1 MSQKNEKDVRNR
13 VHIFAFVKN
22 ESLLMRDW
30 IPYHASLVGFTN
42 VHVID
47 HSSTDDSD
55 AIYAKY
61 QSQGLVVEKTE
72 IPFAQKHKVLSRVM
86 KKYVGIADFLIP
98 LDGDEFLC
106 ARTFANVADTNNDV
120 PDGRERRD
128 QQSVILVADRAK
140 VLHELDELPLDG
152 RKLML
157 NQFLLV
163 NDCRDYDDPLLQ
175 ARRFVYTPATEDV
188 LGART
193 PIVHTESGKAF
204 YPASTFLWT
213 DQGNHFGR
221 VANERKQ
228 PGFHATSLCI
238 AHYRVHGLTHFADK
252 LQKGIAAYDLEDKP
266 DNYDGAGNHWFKWM
280 LKVRE
285 TDIETVFCRDW
296 VQPNVGTVQPALAER
311 IVEIRDAERRN

>member
-1 MSQKNEKDVRNR
+1 MSDTDENDVCNR
-13 VHIFAFVKN
+13 VHIFTFVKN

-30 IPYHASLVGFTN
+30 IPYHASLVGFSN

-47 HSSTDDSD
+47 HSSTDGSD

-72 IPFAQKHKVLSRVM
+72 IPFAQKHKVLSRAM
-86 KKYVGIADFLIP
+86 KKHVNSADFLIP

-106 ARTFANVADTNNDV
+106 TQTFCNI
-120 PDGRERRD
+120 GEQR
-128 QQSVILVADRAK
+128 SVILVADRAK
-140 VLHELDELPLDG
+140 VMQELRKLPLDG

-163 NDCRDYDDPLLQ
+163 NDCLDYEDPLLQ
-175 ARRFVYTPATEDV
+175 AQRFVYTPAEEDV
-188 LGART
+188 LNGRT

-204 YPASTFLWT
+204 YPASTFMWT

-221 VANERKQ
+221 VAAERQQ
-228 PGFHATSLCI
+228 PGFHVTSLCI
-238 AHYRVHGLTHFADK
+238 AHFRVHGLTHFADK
-252 LQKGIAAYDLEDKP
+252 LQKGIAAYDLQDKP
-266 DNYDGAGNHWFKWM
+266 DNYEGAGNHWFKWM

-296 VQPNVGTVQPALAER
+296 VQPHVGMLQPALAKR
-311 IVEIRDAERRN
+311 IAEIRDAEQKRSN